1 MGLMSGPRHFVLKC
15 YAPTRS
21 TIAGC
26 GYRHDSPWIE
36 AQGRRRDLSFLAAG
50 VLDKFNRS
58 KPPPLA
64 GYSPGNLLENVPV
77 EFCDTRELASNSES
91 TEPNRLRV
99 GNASVDGEGALIDI
113 EHP

>member
-26 GYRHDSPWIE
+26 GYRRDRSWIE
-36 AQGRRRDLSFLAAG
+36 AQGGGWEFRLLAAR

-77 EFCDTRELASNSES
+77 EFCDTCELASNSES